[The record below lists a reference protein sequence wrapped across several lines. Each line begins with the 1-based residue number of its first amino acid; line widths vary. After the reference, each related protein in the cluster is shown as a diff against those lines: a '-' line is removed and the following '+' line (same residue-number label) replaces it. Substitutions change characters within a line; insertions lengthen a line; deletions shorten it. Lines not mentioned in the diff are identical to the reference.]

1 MHMPPIPENED
12 GDVAHERRRIS
23 NKSVQNLQD
32 SNIVMRDVTKY
43 YGKLLAVNRVSLAIP
58 R

>member
-1 MHMPPIPENED
+1 MPPIPENED
-12 GDVAHERRRIS
+12 DDVAHERRRIS